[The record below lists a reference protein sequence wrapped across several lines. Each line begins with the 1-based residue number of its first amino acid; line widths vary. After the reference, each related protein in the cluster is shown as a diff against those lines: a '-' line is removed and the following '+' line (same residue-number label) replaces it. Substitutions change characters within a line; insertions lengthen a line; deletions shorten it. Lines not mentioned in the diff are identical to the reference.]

1 MKKLFVLVCFVL
13 LQACATVVDTDYNPS
28 IDFVGFKGYQW
39 QPMPHVPYDD
49 PRLNSSLL
57 HGRIQSAM
65 NATLQ
70 RRGFVL
76 LQKGKPDFYLAY
88 HLRLEKR
95 TEADT
100 VSFGA
105 GLHHRHYGWG
115 LGTETIIREY
125 DESTLIIDVLDPESG
140 DILWRGSLGNRVNR
154 AGSVAEKDRQIQH
167 QVNTILSEFP
177 PL

>member
-1 MKKLFVLVCFVL
+1 MKKVFVLIGYIL
-13 LQACATVVDTDYNPS
+13 LQACATPVDIDYKPS
-28 IDFVGFKGYQW
+28 IDFAGFKGYQW
-39 QPMPHVPYDD
+39 QPVPQAHYND

-57 HGRIQSAM
+57 HERIQSAM

-70 RRGFVL
+70 RKGFIL
-76 LQKGKPDFYLAY
+76 LQSGKPDFYIAY

-100 VSFGA
+100 VGFGL
-105 GLHHRHYGWG
+105 GFHHRHYGWG
-115 LGTETIIREY
+115 LGTETILREY

-140 DILWRGSLGNRVNR
+140 DILWRGSLGNRVTR
-154 AGSVAEKDRQIQH
+154 ADSVAEKDSNIQH